1 MPGIGFAGKPGRE
14 DDAAPLLPAQ
24 EAVAPGG
31 VVGRETVAGDGDQ
44 TAAIGET
51 GERRAEVF
59 DRGGAVAPHYPRR
72 GRERRGH
79 EPDGRAP
86 FDRQVVVALLGGVPR
101 GRPPPTTPPQP
112 ARAPPRRP
120 LP

>member
-1 MPGIGFAGKPGRE
+1 MRRRPPGSTRTYRLFPYTTLFRAGRGAMPGIGFAGKPGRE

-72 GRERRGH
+72 GRERQI
-79 EPDGRAP
+79 GRAH
-86 FDRQVVVALLGGVPR
+86 V
-101 GRPPPTTPPQP
+101 
-112 ARAPPRRP
+112 
-120 LP
+120 